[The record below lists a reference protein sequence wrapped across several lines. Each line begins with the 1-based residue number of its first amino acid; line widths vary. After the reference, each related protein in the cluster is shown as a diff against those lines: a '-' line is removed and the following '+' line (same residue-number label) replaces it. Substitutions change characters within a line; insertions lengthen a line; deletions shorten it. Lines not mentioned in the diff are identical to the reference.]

1 MGKFRD
7 LTGQRFGRLE
17 AIRLDGHDKRG
28 LSKWLCKCDC
38 GTEKTIVMSHLVRG
52 LTSSCGCYNK
62 EKTTKDNLTH
72 NMSNTRIYRTWAGMK
87 KRCLNPNETYYSYY
101 GGRGITICDKWLK
114 FEGFYEDMGS
124 TYDDSLTLDRINS
137 NGNYEKSNCVWSTKL
152 VQANNKRNNR
162 ILTYNGVTDTISNL
176 CRDNNINKYLVKDRL
191 KLGWS
196 VEKAFNTP
204 IMNTGRRIKIK
215 ES

>member
-7 LTGQRFGRLE
+7 LTGQRFGRLI
-17 AIRLDGHDKRG
+17 AIKLDGHDKRG
-28 LSKWLCKCDC
+28 LSRWFCKCDC
-38 GTEKTIVMSHLVRG
+38 GVEKTIVMSHLVRG
-52 LTSSCGCYNK
+52 LTTSCGCYNR
-62 EKTTKDNLTH
+62 EKTIRDNLTH
-72 NMSNTRIYRTWAGMK
+72 NMTHTRIYLIWAGMK
-87 KRCLNPNETYYSYY
+87 QRCLNSNTLHFKDY
-101 GGRGITICDKWLK
+101 GGRGITICDKWLR
-114 FEGFYEDMGS
+114 FEGFYQDMNG
-124 TYDDSLTLDRINS
+124 TYDDLLTIDRINS
-137 NGNYEKSNCVWSTKL
+137 NGNYEKSNCTWSTKL

-196 VEKAFNTP
+196 VEKAFITP
-204 IMNTGRRIKIK
+204 IMNTGRHSKIK